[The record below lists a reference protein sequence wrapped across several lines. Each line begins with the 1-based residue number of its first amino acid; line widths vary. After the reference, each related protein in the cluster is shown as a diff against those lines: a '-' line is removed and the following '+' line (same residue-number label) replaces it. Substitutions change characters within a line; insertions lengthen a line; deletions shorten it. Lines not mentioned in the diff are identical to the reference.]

1 MSQVLQHQAWPS
13 TPLQVGQKGHES
25 LTAALAYTNPIP
37 RSQLQCFGAVRK
49 SDCYHKFWLYSWY
62 RKCCSEYV
70 VPFTFNWCCL
80 CAPLLLLLPWM
91 VDTVFISFHFNL
103 FLFPSHLTCC
113 LSHSV
118 CKRCIRKMDHH
129 CPWVNNCVGENNQK
143 YFVLFTVSSLQ
154 EWVSYNVGSP
164 KTLFP
169 L

>member
-13 TPLQVGQKGHES
+13 TPLQVGRKGHDIF
-25 LTAALAYTNPIP
+25 TAALASTNPDP
-37 RSQLQCFGAVRK
+37 TLPAAV
-49 SDCYHKFWLYSWY
+49 FW
-62 RKCCSEYV
+62 CSEEVRLLSKSLTLDILYFCTV
-70 VPFTFNWCCL
+70 YFSEYSALHFLLMLSL
-80 CAPLLLLLPWM
+80 C
-91 VDTVFISFHFNL
+91 TVIVASEGLIQYSFYFNL
-103 FLFPSHLTCC
+103 FLFASHLTFC

-154 EWVSYNVGSP
+154 EQVSYKEGWP
-164 KTLFP
+164 KTLIR